1 MNQFIEKD
9 ATELAKENY
18 REYGLYVAQGRA
30 YPQLID
36 GCKSVYKR
44 VIYGMWQRDTGK
56 IVKVSDLAAQ
66 ALPYHPHPTSISGVI
81 VQLGDGGNKLKL
93 MDTQGNWG
101 DSSKKIEAS
110 ADRYIGGKISAL
122 AKKLFCEAIEYCPT
136 IKGEIDRDEPEALP
150 AYLPL
155 CFINGSSGI
164 PSGLPTLNIPT
175 LDIIGM
181 IDYYIDILTHKDLEY
196 KPKKFPNPNLEINI
210 HSSVDE
216 WNHILETGKGSLK
229 TGPIMSMENN
239 VITITGLPASKNV
252 DHVRKIIEKE
262 ILLDKLD
269 LRDETTRELC
279 IVIEKVPYKQVDMKE
294 IYKRLYTKLQS
305 SETYNMA
312 FFDKDKIYVP
322 CGFDK
327 VVKANINYLI
337 KTHNNRITTQLQ
349 QLKDKLEVLQVI
361 EKMKKTNFV
370 KQLAEM
376 DYDAAVQYIV
386 NNYNCSDNCATK
398 VLQKPISYLTKE
410 HHQEIVDLETD
421 IKNLETDK
429 NDIYEFLL
437 KRYKDLRTELNKLLK
452 NKFKPTT
459 FVKA

>member
-1 MNQFIEKD
+1 MVLGKID
-9 ATELAKENY
+9 ATELARRNY
-18 REYGLYVAQGRA
+18 TDYSVYCAQGRA

-36 GCKSVYKR
+36 GSKSVYKR

-181 IDYYIDILTHKDLEY
+181 IDYYIDVLTHKDLEY
-196 KPKKFPNPNLEINI
+196 KPKKFPKPNLEINI
-210 HSSVDE
+210 HSTVDE

-337 KTHNNRITTQLQ
+337 KTHNNRITIQLQ
-349 QLKDKLEVLQVI
+349 QLRDKLEVLQVI

-410 HHQEIVDLETD
+410 HQQEILDLETD

>member
-1 MNQFIEKD
+1 MNQIIEKD

-36 GCKSVYKR
+36 GSKSVYKR

-110 ADRYIGGKISAL
+110 ADRYIGGKISSL

-181 IDYYIDILTHKDLEY
+181 IDYYIDVLTHKDLEY
-196 KPKKFPNPNLEINI
+196 KPKKFPKPNLEINI
-210 HSSVDE
+210 HSSIDE

-327 VVKANINYLI
+327 VVKANIGYLI
-337 KTHNNRITTQLQ
+337 KTHNNRITIQLQ

>member
-1 MNQFIEKD
+1 MVLGKID
-9 ATELAKENY
+9 ATELARRNY
-18 REYGLYVAQGRA
+18 TDYSVYCAQGRA

-36 GCKSVYKR
+36 GSKSVYKR

-181 IDYYIDILTHKDLEY
+181 IDYYIDVLTHKDLEY
-196 KPKKFPNPNLEINI
+196 KPKKFPKPNLEINI
-210 HSSVDE
+210 HSTVDE

-312 FFDKDKIYVP
+312 FFDKEKIYVP

-327 VVKANINYLI
+327 VVKANIGYLI
-337 KTHNNRITTQLQ
+337 KTHNNRITIQLQ

-459 FVKA
+459 FVKS

>member
-1 MNQFIEKD
+1 MVLGKID
-9 ATELAKENY
+9 ATDLARRNY
-18 REYGLYVAQGRA
+18 TDYSVYCAQGRA

-36 GCKSVYKR
+36 GSKSVYKR

-181 IDYYIDILTHKDLEY
+181 IDYYIDVLTHKDLES
-196 KPKKFPNPNLEINI
+196 KPKKFPKPNLEINI
-210 HSSVDE
+210 HSKIDE

-239 VITITGLPASKNV
+239 VITIT
-252 DHVRKIIEKE
+252 
-262 ILLDKLD
+262 
-269 LRDETTRELC
+269 
-279 IVIEKVPYKQVDMKE
+279 
-294 IYKRLYTKLQS
+294 
-305 SETYNMA
+305 
-312 FFDKDKIYVP
+312 
-322 CGFDK
+322 
-327 VVKANINYLI
+327 
-337 KTHNNRITTQLQ
+337 
-349 QLKDKLEVLQVI
+349 
-361 EKMKKTNFV
+361 
-370 KQLAEM
+370 
-376 DYDAAVQYIV
+376 
-386 NNYNCSDNCATK
+386 
-398 VLQKPISYLTKE
+398 
-410 HHQEIVDLETD
+410 
-421 IKNLETDK
+421 
-429 NDIYEFLL
+429 
-437 KRYKDLRTELNKLLK
+437 
-452 NKFKPTT
+452 
-459 FVKA
+459 